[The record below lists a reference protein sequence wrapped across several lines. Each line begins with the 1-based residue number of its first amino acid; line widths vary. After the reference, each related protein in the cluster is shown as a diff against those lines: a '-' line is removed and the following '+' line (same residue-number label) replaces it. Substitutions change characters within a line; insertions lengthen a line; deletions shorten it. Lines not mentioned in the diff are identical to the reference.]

1 MTDSIGIKNASAH
14 VNKYCVICSYRYC
27 KSEKIIRK
35 QSPKNLYPVI
45 PLMYEIAMIKAI
57 IKNLVPDEN

>member
-1 MTDSIGIKNASAH
+1 MIDSIGIKNAP
-14 VNKYCVICSYRYC
+14 
-27 KSEKIIRK
+27 SEKIIRK